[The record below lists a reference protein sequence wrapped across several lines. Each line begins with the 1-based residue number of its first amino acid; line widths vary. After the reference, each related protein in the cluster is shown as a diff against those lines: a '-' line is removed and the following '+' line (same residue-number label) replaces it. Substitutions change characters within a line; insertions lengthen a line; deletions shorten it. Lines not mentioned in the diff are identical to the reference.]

1 MGSLQRGTNGKM
13 TNLNFICLKEII
25 PDTARKGNFG
35 AAKWKQRKPKSRA
48 MMGAPDKMGVPE
60 RIKHCLVSVLG

>member
-1 MGSLQRGTNGKM
+1 M

-25 PDTARKGNFG
+25 PDAVKKINLG
-35 AAKWKQRKPKSRA
+35 AAKWKQRKHKSRA

-60 RIKHCLVSVLG
+60 RIKRCPESLYVGIKVE